1 MTETVAVGTL
11 PNEGFS
17 TVFEDDGNRRVVSCG
32 YALNLENMGVT
43 TYDGWDFTSIS
54 GDYAT
59 RSDGVYVFD
68 NQTKAAWS
76 INLGKQD
83 FGAENLKHMPAVYVG
98 HGSTEPVYLTVNL
111 PNGAE
116 YEYSARSVSEDLQI
130 QRIDT
135 GKGLRANWY
144 GLSFSAREGD
154 EFTLASVSFAP
165 VASTRRI

>member
-1 MTETVAVGTL
+1 MRCVVRWGC
-11 PNEGFS
+11 
-17 TVFEDDGNRRVVSCG
+17 RR
-32 YALNLENMGVT
+32 NLETMGWT
-43 TYDGWDFTSIS
+43 TYGGWDFTSIS

-83 FGAENLKHMPAVYVG
+83 FGAENLKHLPAVYVG
-98 HGSTEPVYLTVNL
+98 HASTEPVYLTVNL

-116 YEYSARSVSEDLQI
+116 YEYTARPVSEDLQI

-144 GLSFSAREGD
+144 GLSFSAREGED
-154 EFTLASVSFAP
+154 FTLASVSFAP
-165 VASTRRI
+165 VTSTRRI